1 MEIQLISLTET
12 VIKGTGDN
20 QLMVTKL
27 TTAQVIAA
35 QLKPTQ
41 QLIAVLMMEAQLVN
55 NAKETAHHQTAT

>member
-12 VIKGTGDN
+12 FIKGTGDN
-20 QLMVTKL
+20 QLMKL
-27 TTAQVIAA
+27 TTAQVIAG

-41 QLIAVLMMEAQLVN
+41 QLKAVLMMEAQLVN